1 MNEVHQRD
9 HTSDNKPRCHSALK
23 PSKFKKKRNIF
34 ITFKVFEFL
43 LPKDALYQVWLK
55 LAHWFLRRRF
65 LNNDSKVMLSMRI
78 NHHLLLSRNRHRVI
92 HRHHTTASSQH
103 SHRTIAALC
112 HRHRITSGILK
123 ILILLTN

>member
-23 PSKFKKKRNIF
+23 PSKFKKKRNIKLF

-55 LAHWFLRRRF
+55 LAH
-65 LNNDSKVMLSMRI
+65 
-78 NHHLLLSRNRHRVI
+78 
-92 HRHHTTASSQH
+92 
-103 SHRTIAALC
+103 
-112 HRHRITSGILK
+112 
-123 ILILLTN
+123 